1 MTYQAFRKEF
11 NSSRKLL
18 MAGGVLVGV
27 GGLLASAGV
36 LLLSSATVSVTR
48 RWMKQLERPPTE
60 IARLKWQQARVATT
74 AGARAWRSS
83 SSTPPSSSV
92 LGSRDAVGDQAAS
105 LAGRRSQNPSA

>member
-36 LLLSSATVSVTR
+36 LLLSSATVSATR

-83 SSTPPSSSV
+83 SPTPPSSV
-92 LGSRDAVGDQAAS
+92 LGSRDAMSDQAAS